1 MALAIAIILGILA
14 LVFVL
19 YPLYQRPAGG
29 AMPSTSSRSAEA
41 LYEAEGTA
49 KEALER
55 EQTARA
61 AIQEVELDYQLGN
74 IEEED
79 YRSLRDRYMHRALSA
94 LKSRYEREQNIDDEI
109 EEQLQKLKESYEKVD
124 YE

>member
-1 MALAIAIILGILA
+1 MGLAIAIILGILA
-14 LVFVL
+14 LAFVL
-19 YPLYQRPAGG
+19 YPLYRWPTRGE
-29 AMPSTSSRSAEA
+29 MPSLSIRSAETP
-41 LYEAEGTA
+41 YEIDGMAN
-49 KEALER
+49 EAVER

-79 YRSLRDRYMHRALSA
+79 YHTLRDRYMHRALTA

-124 YE
+124 HE

>member
-14 LVFVL
+14 LAFVL
-19 YPLYQRPAGG
+19 YPLYRRPGSEVV
-29 AMPSTSSRSAEA
+29 PSASMHATN
-41 LYEAEGTA
+41 YETEGVV
-49 KEALER
+49 KELVEQ

-79 YRSLRDRYMHRALSA
+79 YRSLRDRYMRRALTA

-109 EEQLQKLKESYEKVD
+109 EEQLQKLKESHEKVD
-124 YE
+124 HE

>member
-14 LVFVL
+14 LAFVL
-19 YPLYQRPAGG
+19 YPLYRRPGQEVA
-29 AMPSTSSRSAEA
+29 PSASMRATD
-41 LYEAEGTA
+41 YEVEGVV
-49 KEALER
+49 KESVEQ

-79 YRSLRDRYMHRALSA
+79 YRSLRDRYMHRALTA

-109 EEQLQKLKESYEKVD
+109 EEQLQKLKESHEKVD
-124 YE
+124 HE

>member
-19 YPLYQRPAGG
+19 YPLYRRPGSKPA
-29 AMPSTSSRSAEA
+29 PSIPMLATD
-41 LYEAEGTA
+41 YEAEGA
-49 KEALER
+49 VKESVEQ

-124 YE
+124 HE